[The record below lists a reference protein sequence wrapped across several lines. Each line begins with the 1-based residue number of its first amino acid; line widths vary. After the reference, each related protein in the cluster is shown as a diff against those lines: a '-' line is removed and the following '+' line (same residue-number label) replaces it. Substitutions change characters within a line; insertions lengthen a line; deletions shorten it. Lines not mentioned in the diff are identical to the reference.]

1 MLTAQHA
8 KECILAIL
16 LSAWFILTV
25 VRQTRRHKPLW
36 LNQIDIFRLIP
47 TWRLFG
53 PNPVTWD
60 YRLHLRTRNSE
71 NNWSVWQDITPH
83 KSRGKASFFWN
94 PQRRIRK
101 VFSTAARRIMT
112 FRKGDIRNSWGY
124 PIILS
129 YVLVQ
134 PAESAASPRQFEIS
148 RCRILGSPEHREV
161 VFRSEVLDPSVETV
175 L

>member
-1 MLTAQHA
+1 MQMHGPR
-8 KECILAIL
+8 EVCLAVL
-16 LSAWFILTV
+16 LSVWFALTV
-25 VRQTRRHKPLW
+25 VRQTRRQKPSW
-36 LNQIDIFRLIP
+36 LNRIDIFRLIP

-71 NNWSVWQDITPH
+71 NSWSAWQDITPY
-83 KSRGKASFFWN
+83 KSRGRTSFFWN

-101 VFSTAARRIMT
+101 VFSSAARRIIT
-112 FRKGDIRNSWGY
+112 FRKGDVRNSWGY

-129 YVLVQ
+129 YVLAQ
-134 PAESAASPRQFEIS
+134 PAGSAYSPRQFEIS
-148 RCRILGSPEHREV
+148 RCRILDSPEHREV
-161 VFRSEVLDPSVETV
+161 MFRSEVLDPSGAAV